1 MTQRSGQPPN
11 ASSARRWAI
20 VQYRTLWSGTASA
33 WIKFEC
39 ASTATKIST
48 SSSPRPLL
56 RLRVLPEKSDM
67 P

>member
-1 MTQRSGQPPN
+1 MIQRSGQPPN

-20 VQYRTLWSGTASA
+20 VQCFTLWLGTASA
-33 WIKFEC
+33 WIMFEC
-39 ASTATKIST
+39 GSTATKISI
-48 SSSPRPLL
+48 SVSPRPLL